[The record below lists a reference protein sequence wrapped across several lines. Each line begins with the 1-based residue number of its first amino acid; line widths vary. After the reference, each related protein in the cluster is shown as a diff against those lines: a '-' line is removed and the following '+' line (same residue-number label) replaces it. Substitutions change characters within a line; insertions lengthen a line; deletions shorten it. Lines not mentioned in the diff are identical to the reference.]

1 MKELE
6 FTLSSDKQSWM
17 DTSVISDTPN
27 KVTIIDPRPFV
38 DVLVDIL
45 GTTQSIQDEEYP
57 RKALEHLAKASVRSV
72 MLSIIGGR
80 RAWVNGVNAEVAL
93 HPIELKKMFGFD
105 LDPIVRDK
113 LRYELDFDQDE
124 ITLASLHQNNLVKG
138 MDKSKNA
145 AVRLVS
151 LLQDISDLMKKH
163 MNANQFVVHE
173 LTTAKDGRTFWLE
186 EYADWRVI
194 QYTKAEQEKIA
205 ARHENI

>member
-38 DVLVDIL
+38 DVLVEIL
-45 GTTQSIQDEEYP
+45 GGLQSIQDEDYP
-57 RKALEHLAKASVRSV
+57 RKALEHLAKASVRSLMV
-72 MLSIIGGR
+72 AIVNGR
-80 RAWVNGVNAEVAL
+80 RAWVNGINAEVAL
-93 HPIELKKMFGFD
+93 HPIELKKAFGFD
-105 LDPIVRDK
+105 IDPIVRDK
-113 LRYELDFDQDE
+113 LRYELDFDQDILRE
-124 ITLASLHQNNLVKG
+124 DRLIEKG
-138 MDKSKNA
+138 YVTGIDKAKNA

-151 LLQDISDLMKKH
+151 LFQDISDLMKKH
-163 MNANQFVVHE
+163 MNPNQFVLHE
-173 LTTAKDGRTFWLE
+173 LTNAKDGRTFWLE

-205 ARHENI
+205 SRHENI